1 MSRLPRLIALAA
13 VLLTAPSLAGAATTA
28 LQLQGKGVQI
38 YACQAAGAGI
48 AWTLKGP
55 EAILLDQSGAQVG
68 RHFVGPSWQASDG
81 STIVGEPLV
90 ASPSPTKGS
99 VAWLVLHI
107 KSSSGAGLFANI
119 AYVARTAT
127 SGGAAPATGCDA
139 GHVGAEAR
147 IAYTATYTF
156 FPQAAPP
163 PH

>member
-1 MSRLPRLIALAA
+1 MSKLLIAAA
-13 VLLTAPSLAGAATTA
+13 GTLLLTAPAQAATTA

-38 YACQAAGAGI
+38 YACQAAGAGF
-48 AWTLKGP
+48 AWALKGP

-68 RHFVGPSWQASDG
+68 RHFAGPSWQASDG
-81 STIVGEPLV
+81 STIVGEPLA
-90 ASPSPTKGS
+90 ASPSPTAGS
-99 VAWLVLHI
+99 VAWLVLHV

-139 GHVGAEAR
+139 GHIGAEAR
-147 IAYTATYTF
+147 IPYTATYTF
-156 FPQAAPP
+156 FPQAAA

>member
-38 YACQAAGAGI
+38 YACQAAGAGF

-55 EAILLDQSGAQVG
+55 EAILLDPSGAQVG
-68 RHFVGPSWQASDG
+68 RHFAGPSWQASDG

-90 ASPSPTKGS
+90 ASPSSTAGS
-99 VAWLVLHI
+99 VAWLVLHV

-119 AYVARTAT
+119 AYVSRTAT
-127 SGGAAPATGCDA
+127 SGGAAPATGCDQA
-139 GHVGAEAR
+139 HILTEAR
-147 IAYTATYTF
+147 IPYTATYTF
-156 FPQAAPP
+156 FPQAVAP
-163 PH
+163 H